1 MRLWMNEPLSRHT
14 SFQIGGPAERMAAPE
29 NETELLELVLQKPA
43 AIIGAG
49 TNLLVR
55 DEGISGLV
63 VKIGAEMADISIEG
77 NILTAQ
83 AGARLSQIAMAAM
96 RAGLSGLEFAAGI
109 PGTVGGAVVMNAGA
123 YGGEIKDVLIDVRVI
138 ADGEIKTLT
147 NEQLE
152 FGYRKSLAMEMGYI
166 IAGARFLLTPDS
178 PEAISARMR
187 ELAQKRRDKQPLEMP
202 SAGSTFKRPEGHFAG
217 ALIEGAGLKGFS
229 VGGAQVSEKHAGF
242 VVNTGGATCADVLGL
257 IEKVQS
263 VVREKYGIE
272 LEMEVCVL

>member
-77 NILTAQ
+77 NVLTAQ

-123 YGGEIKDVLIDVRVI
+123 YGGEIKDVLIDARVI
-138 ADGEIKTLT
+138 ADGGIKTLT

-272 LEMEVCVL
+272 LEMEVRVL

>member
-202 SAGSTFKRPEGHFAG
+202 SAGSTFKRPEGYFAG

>member
-123 YGGEIKDVLIDVRVI
+123 YGGEIKDILIDARVI
-138 ADGEIKTLT
+138 ADGGIKTLT

-152 FGYRKSLAMEMGYI
+152 FGYRKSLAMEKGYI

-272 LEMEVCVL
+272 LEMEVRVL

>member
-123 YGGEIKDVLIDVRVI
+123 YGGEIKDVLLDARVI
-138 ADGEIKTLT
+138 ADGGIKTLT

-272 LEMEVCVL
+272 LEMEVRVL

>member
-123 YGGEIKDVLIDVRVI
+123 YGGEIKDVLLDARVI
-138 ADGEIKTLT
+138 ADGGIKTLT

-152 FGYRKSLAMEMGYI
+152 FGYRKSLAMEKGYI

-272 LEMEVCVL
+272 LEMEVRVL

>member
-77 NILTAQ
+77 NVLTAQ

-123 YGGEIKDVLIDVRVI
+123 YGGEIKDVLLDARVI
-138 ADGEIKTLT
+138 ADGGIKTLT

-272 LEMEVCVL
+272 LEMEVRVL

>member
-83 AGARLSQIAMAAM
+83 AGAKLSQIAMAAM

-123 YGGEIKDVLIDVRVI
+123 YGGEIKDVLIDARVI
-138 ADGEIKTLT
+138 ADGGIKTLT

-152 FGYRKSLAMEMGYI
+152 FGYRKSLAMEKGYI

-272 LEMEVCVL
+272 LEMEVRVL